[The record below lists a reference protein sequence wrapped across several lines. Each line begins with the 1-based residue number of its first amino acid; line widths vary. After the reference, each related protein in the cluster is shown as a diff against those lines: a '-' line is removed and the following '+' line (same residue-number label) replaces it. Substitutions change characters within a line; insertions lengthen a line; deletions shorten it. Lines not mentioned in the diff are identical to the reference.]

1 MSDLREQVI
10 EIVREYGLRHL
21 DEPIQLAS
29 GEWSSDF
36 IDGKEAFANGS
47 RLRVAC
53 EGLLEGARLIGAQ
66 FDAVGGL
73 TMGAD
78 QFSHGMA
85 IVAGC
90 DWFSVRK
97 VEKGRGTNKLIEG
110 TPLRPGVRVLLVDD
124 VVTMGGSIRKA
135 YEAIKTTGAV
145 VVGAVTVVDRSDIAA
160 DFFGGEAVPYYAL
173 VPYGLLGIER
183 VAGGQGISSTAG

>member
-1 MSDLREQVI
+1 VI
-10 EIVREYGLRHL
+10 EIVREHGLRHL

-29 GEWSSDF
+29 GEWSNDF
-36 IDGKEAFANGS
+36 IDCKAAFANGG
-47 RLRVAC
+47 RLRIAC
-53 EGLLEGARLIGAQ
+53 EGLLEGARVIGVE

-90 DWFSVRK
+90 GWFSVRK

-110 TPLRPGVRVLLVDD
+110 TPLKPGVRVLLVDD
-124 VVTMGGSIRKA
+124 VVTMGGSIREA
-135 YEAIKTTGAV
+135 YEAIKTTGAD

-160 DFFGGEAVPYYAL
+160 DFFGTEGVPYYAL
-173 VPYGLLGIER
+173 VPYGVLGIER
-183 VAGGQGISSTAG
+183 VAGGRSIPTATG